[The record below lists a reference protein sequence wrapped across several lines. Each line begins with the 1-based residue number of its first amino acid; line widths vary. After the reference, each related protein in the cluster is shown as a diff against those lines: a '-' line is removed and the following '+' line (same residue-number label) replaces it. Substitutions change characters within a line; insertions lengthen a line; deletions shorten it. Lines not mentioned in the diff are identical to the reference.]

1 MEKRNAELLTRF
13 VLKAAITITFFF
25 AGRAIV
31 MDVRNKA
38 NAQCVCEAK
47 SHDN

>member
-1 MEKRNAELLTRF
+1 MEKRNVELLTRF
-13 VLKAAITITFFF
+13 ILKVAIVVTFFF
-25 AGRAIV
+25 AGRGIV

-38 NAQCVCEAK
+38 STQCVCEAK